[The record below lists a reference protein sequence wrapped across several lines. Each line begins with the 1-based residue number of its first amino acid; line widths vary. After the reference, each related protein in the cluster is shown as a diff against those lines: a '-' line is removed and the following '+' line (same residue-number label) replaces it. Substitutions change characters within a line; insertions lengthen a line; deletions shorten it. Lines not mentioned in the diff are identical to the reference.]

1 MNQKLKNALKAS
13 FEAPLPAD
21 KERFL
26 KTLRY
31 PKISRH
37 KFFLSQFGFI
47 RKRVW
52 ALSVMIVLIG
62 WALAFLPPALNN
74 WTAEAEKIWSVS
86 AVLPFLAMLTA
97 TELYRSSFYR
107 MAELETVCRFSLP
120 QIVMARITI
129 LGGGNFVILALL
141 LIFMSRASA
150 YSVLQVI
157 AYLMVPYLITC
168 GVCLCILNRVR
179 GRESVYSCAAAACL
193 VCVTNITFSST
204 IELLYTNIC
213 LSYWMLLFVFSGVL
227 IVIQMR
233 KLLKQTEDKTWNLLL
248 TE

>member
-1 MNQKLKNALKAS
+1 MNKKLKNALRVS
-13 FEAPLPAD
+13 FEAPPPAD

-26 KTLRY
+26 KKLRY

-37 KFFLSQFGFI
+37 KFFLSQIRYI

-62 WALAFLPPALNN
+62 WALAFLPPALGN
-74 WTAEAEKIWSVS
+74 WSAESEKIWSVS

-129 LGGGNFVILALL
+129 LGGGNFVILTLL

-157 AYLMVPYLITC
+157 AYLMVPYLVTC
-168 GVCLCILNRVR
+168 GICMYILNRVR
-179 GRESVYSCAAAACL
+179 GRDSVYGCAAAACL
-193 VCVTNITFSST
+193 ICVTNITISST
-204 IELLYTNIC
+204 VQLLYTNTC
-213 LSYWMLLFVFSGVL
+213 LSYWMLFFVFSGVL
-227 IVIQMR
+227 IVIQLR